1 MKWLAD
7 EGKGRKLES
16 NLHNKHEWSV
26 PYYQKPYILQT
37 FDTVI
42 ILLLVISI
50 AHIRHYENA
59 NDDLEAPIDYV
70 FVRKYDYYE
79 EKGKSK
85 ENEKLFLHVLQ

>member
-1 MKWLAD
+1 MKGLAD
-7 EGKGRKLES
+7 VGKGRKLES
-16 NLHNKHEWSV
+16 NLHNKHERGV
-26 PYYQKPYILQT
+26 PNYQKPYILQP
-37 FDTVI
+37 FDTVV

-50 AHIRHYENA
+50 PHIGHYENA

-70 FVRKYDYYE
+70 FVREYDYYE